1 MEVFVTTDVCASDV
15 AVDVAV
21 LPTEQLEAETC
32 TLAAQLAA
40 ATCRFV
46 VLIGELERRGAWRS
60 WGCRSLA
67 HWLSWQCGLGPNAAR
82 EHVRVGR
89 ALTGLPQ
96 TTAAFAAGAL
106 SYSKV
111 RALTRITDLDERQES
126 ALLEFAK
133 VATAS
138 QLERTVGAYR
148 QVVRNVDPDRAR
160 AQQSQVRCRVWHHDD
175 GTVTIATRLA
185 PDAAVIVLDALEQA
199 RKDIPRTEDV
209 SAETSRA
216 QAFEQVFRRYTQ
228 PDPHAAPRTELVIH
242 ADEQGNG
249 CDSRHGIM
257 LSVEAV
263 RRLTCD
269 AAVRRIVHGDTHD
282 DVGRKQ
288 HKVPRKLR
296 RKVVQRDGDRC
307 RFAGCSARH
316 YLHVHHIVHWDD
328 GGPTDLDNLVLLC
341 SYHHTLVH
349 EGGWRVVGNPNQPLT
364 FVSPEGRVLDEQPRA
379 LLLADWR
386 FVPHTH
392 HTVNGT
398 AIRTAHGERL
408 DLDWTISALCCL
420 VPPDRN

>member
-1 MEVFVTTDVCASDV
+1 MEVLMVAEVCSSGVAADV
-15 AVDVAV
+15 AA
-21 LPTEQLEAETC
+21 LPTEQVEAETC

-40 ATCRFV
+40 ASCRFV
-46 VLIGELERRGAWRS
+46 LLIGELERREAWKS

-67 HWLSWQCGLGPNAAR
+67 HWLSWQCGLGLHAAR
-82 EHVRVGR
+82 EHVRAAT
-89 ALTGLPQ
+89 ALRSLPQ
-96 TTAAFAAGAL
+96 TTAAFSRGEL
-106 SYSKV
+106 SFSKV
-111 RALTRITDLDERQES
+111 RALTRLTDLDERQERE
-126 ALLEFAK
+126 LLEFAK
-133 VATAS
+133 VATAA

-160 AQQSQVRCRVWHHDD
+160 VQGAQVRCRVWRHDD
-175 GTVTIATRLA
+175 GTVTVAARLA
-185 PDAAVIVLDALEQA
+185 PDAAVVVLDALELA
-199 RKDIPRTEDV
+199 RKDVPRTGDV

-242 ADEQGNG
+242 ADEHGNG
-249 CDSRHGIM
+249 CDARHGIM
-257 LSVEAV
+257 LSVAAV
-263 RRLTCD
+263 RRLSCD
-269 AAVRRIVHGDTHD
+269 ASVRRIVHGDTSD

-296 RKVVQRDGDRC
+296 RKVVARDGDRC

-316 YLHVHHIVHWDD
+316 FLHVHHIVHWDD

-341 SYHHTLVH
+341 SYHHKLVH
-349 EGGWRVVGNPNQPLT
+349 EGGWTVVGNPNQPLT
-364 FVSPEGRVLDEQPRA
+364 FTSPEGRVLDEEARA